1 MIWCGTESWSR
12 LQSRQGGLFSE
23 SPSARRQCDRAV
35 GGEASRRR
43 ASEGV
48 LHVTSHL
55 GSSVEEN
62 KYDLIGCDNRRNITK
77 GVRLGQLVLGEPVS
91 HSSTNNLPSI
101 EDLNIFLHTVANAF
115 QKTRWICSLCST
127 ENDVRLSYVTYE
139 CQAWND
145 FFELIVIMIII
156 FLELDDQIMLQL
168 VLRDRRYFLYMS
180 LHIKLIYP
188 EHQWH

>member
-1 MIWCGTESWSR
+1 MGRRVGAACSPDKVGSSR
-12 LQSRQGGLFSE
+12 SRH
-23 SPSARRQCDRAV
+23 RRGASVIVRW

-101 EDLNIFLHTVANAF
+101 EDLNFFYILSQMLSRRRDGFAHFAPPKMMSDCHMLRMNVRPGMIFLN
-115 QKTRWICSLCST
+115 
-127 ENDVRLSYVTYE
+127 
-139 CQAWND
+139 
-145 FFELIVIMIII
+145 
-156 FLELDDQIMLQL
+156 
-168 VLRDRRYFLYMS
+168 
-180 LHIKLIYP
+180 
-188 EHQWH
+188 